1 VIGNKGNINMP
12 HITGMTDSEK
22 ITQIIRF
29 LYQLVDQL
37 NWSIEP
43 NNSDVMSFD
52 VKSENGVESIHLHLK
67 KGQDTYTV
75 RFAQEGVKYSKNNQM

>member
-1 VIGNKGNINMP
+1 MP

-22 ITQIIRF
+22 ITQIVRF

-52 VKSENGVESIHLHLK
+52 VKSENGVESVQLHLK

-75 RFAQEGVKYSKNNQM
+75 SFGQEGVKYSKNNKM